1 MERKKKSTLEDGIS
15 DLKRNNISQKKKK
28 KVRYICLFRV
38 IPFSTVLPRMPNGLS
53 MSKNP

>member
-28 KVRYICLFRV
+28 KKSKVH
-38 IPFSTVLPRMPNGLS
+38 LS
-53 MSKNP
+53 I